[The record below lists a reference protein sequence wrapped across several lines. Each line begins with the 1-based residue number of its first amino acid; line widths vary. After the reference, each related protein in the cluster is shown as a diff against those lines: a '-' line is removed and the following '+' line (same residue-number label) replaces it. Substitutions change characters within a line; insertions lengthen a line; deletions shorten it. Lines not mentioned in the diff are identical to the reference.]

1 MARQVE
7 TTYGDALLELA
18 LEEGSLNMLYEEAQ
32 ALVTVLQE
40 NEELLRILKHPQIDK
55 DEKRKIVDNI
65 FKGRVSKDMVGLFGI
80 MVEKDHG
87 SKIVDVLHYFIRQ
100 VKRVKNIGVASV
112 TSAVALTGAQKASIE
127 KRLLETTDFASME
140 VTYTVDASIIG
151 GLVIRIDDRVVDSSI
166 KPRLRRCQR
175 HSHNHKKEVFVF
187 HEFKTGRD

>member
-65 FKGRVSKDMVGLFGI
+65 FKGYGRIVRH
-80 MVEKDHG
+80 HG
-87 SKIVDVLHYFIRQ
+87 
-100 VKRVKNIGVASV
+100 
-112 TSAVALTGAQKASIE
+112 
-127 KRLLETTDFASME
+127 
-140 VTYTVDASIIG
+140 
-151 GLVIRIDDRVVDSSI
+151 
-166 KPRLRRCQR
+166 
-175 HSHNHKKEVFVF
+175 
-187 HEFKTGRD
+187 

>member
-65 FKGRVSKDMVGLFGI
+65 FKGRVYGRIVRH
-80 MVEKDHG
+80 HG
-87 SKIVDVLHYFIRQ
+87 
-100 VKRVKNIGVASV
+100 
-112 TSAVALTGAQKASIE
+112 
-127 KRLLETTDFASME
+127 
-140 VTYTVDASIIG
+140 
-151 GLVIRIDDRVVDSSI
+151 
-166 KPRLRRCQR
+166 
-175 HSHNHKKEVFVF
+175 
-187 HEFKTGRD
+187 

>member
-18 LEEGSLNMLYEEAQ
+18 LEEGSLDMLYEEAQ

-40 NEELLRILKHPQIDK
+40 NEELLRILRHPQIDK

-127 KRLLETTDFASME
+127 NRLLETTDFASME

-166 KPRLRRCQR
+166 KTKIETMSKALAQ
-175 HSHNHKKEVFVF
+175 S
-187 HEFKTGRD
+187 

>member
-127 KRLLETTDFASME
+127 KTDFASME

-166 KPRLRRCQR
+166 KTKIETMSKALAQ
-175 HSHNHKKEVFVF
+175 S
-187 HEFKTGRD
+187 

>member
-80 MVEKDHG
+80 MVEKDCRCASLFYQTG
-87 SKIVDVLHYFIRQ
+87 KTSKKYRSCKCDKCGCTYRCTEGIDRE
-100 VKRVKNIGVASV
+100 AS
-112 TSAVALTGAQKASIE
+112 A
-127 KRLLETTDFASME
+127 
-140 VTYTVDASIIG
+140 
-151 GLVIRIDDRVVDSSI
+151 
-166 KPRLRRCQR
+166 
-175 HSHNHKKEVFVF
+175 
-187 HEFKTGRD
+187 

>member
-65 FKGRVSKDMVGLFGI
+65 FKGRVSRIWSDCSASWLRKI
-80 MVEKDHG
+80 M
-87 SKIVDVLHYFIRQ
+87 
-100 VKRVKNIGVASV
+100 A
-112 TSAVALTGAQKASIE
+112 A
-127 KRLLETTDFASME
+127 RL
-140 VTYTVDASIIG
+140 
-151 GLVIRIDDRVVDSSI
+151 
-166 KPRLRRCQR
+166 
-175 HSHNHKKEVFVF
+175 
-187 HEFKTGRD
+187 

>member
-87 SKIVDVLHYFIRQ
+87 SKIVDVLHYFYQTGKTSKKYRSCKCDKCGCTYRCTEGINRE
-100 VKRVKNIGVASV
+100 AS
-112 TSAVALTGAQKASIE
+112 A
-127 KRLLETTDFASME
+127 
-140 VTYTVDASIIG
+140 
-151 GLVIRIDDRVVDSSI
+151 
-166 KPRLRRCQR
+166 
-175 HSHNHKKEVFVF
+175 
-187 HEFKTGRD
+187 

>member
-1 MARQVE
+1 MAKQVE

-40 NEELLRILKHPQIDK
+40 NEELLRILRHPQIDK

-87 SKIVDVLHYFIRQ
+87 SKIVDVLRYFIRQ

-166 KPRLRRCQR
+166 KTRLRRCQS

>member
-18 LEEGSLNMLYEEAQ
+18 LEGSLNMLYEEAQ

-100 VKRVKNIGVASV
+100 VKRVKNSV

-166 KPRLRRCQR
+166 KTKIETMSKALAQ
-175 HSHNHKKEVFVF
+175 S
-187 HEFKTGRD
+187 

>member
-18 LEEGSLNMLYEEAQ
+18 LEEDSLNMLYEEAQ

-87 SKIVDVLHYFIRQ
+87 R
-100 VKRVKNIGVASV
+100 
-112 TSAVALTGAQKASIE
+112 T
-127 KRLLETTDFASME
+127 RL
-140 VTYTVDASIIG
+140 
-151 GLVIRIDDRVVDSSI
+151 DR
-166 KPRLRRCQR
+166 
-175 HSHNHKKEVFVF
+175 
-187 HEFKTGRD
+187 

>member
-65 FKGRVSKDMVGLFGI
+65 FLSATMHMDKVPVGCFS
-80 MVEKDHG
+80 EKFPQNVKISSSVRDRSAG
-87 SKIVDVLHYFIRQ
+87 SP
-100 VKRVKNIGVASV
+100 
-112 TSAVALTGAQKASIE
+112 
-127 KRLLETTDFASME
+127 
-140 VTYTVDASIIG
+140 
-151 GLVIRIDDRVVDSSI
+151 DR
-166 KPRLRRCQR
+166 
-175 HSHNHKKEVFVF
+175 
-187 HEFKTGRD
+187 

>member
-1 MARQVE
+1 MAKQVE

-80 MVEKDHG
+80 MVRR
-87 SKIVDVLHYFIRQ
+87 IM
-100 VKRVKNIGVASV
+100 A
-112 TSAVALTGAQKASIE
+112 A
-127 KRLLETTDFASME
+127 RL
-140 VTYTVDASIIG
+140 
-151 GLVIRIDDRVVDSSI
+151 
-166 KPRLRRCQR
+166 
-175 HSHNHKKEVFVF
+175 
-187 HEFKTGRD
+187 

>member
-65 FKGRVSKDMVGLFGI
+65 FKGRVSKERVGLLRKI
-80 MVEKDHG
+80 M
-87 SKIVDVLHYFIRQ
+87 
-100 VKRVKNIGVASV
+100 A
-112 TSAVALTGAQKASIE
+112 A
-127 KRLLETTDFASME
+127 RL
-140 VTYTVDASIIG
+140 
-151 GLVIRIDDRVVDSSI
+151 
-166 KPRLRRCQR
+166 
-175 HSHNHKKEVFVF
+175 
-187 HEFKTGRD
+187 

>member
-65 FKGRVSKDMVGLFGI
+65 FKGRVSKDMVGLF
-80 MVEKDHG
+80 
-87 SKIVDVLHYFIRQ
+87 
-100 VKRVKNIGVASV
+100 V
-112 TSAVALTGAQKASIE
+112 TSL
-127 KRLLETTDFASME
+127 
-140 VTYTVDASIIG
+140 
-151 GLVIRIDDRVVDSSI
+151 
-166 KPRLRRCQR
+166 
-175 HSHNHKKEVFVF
+175 
-187 HEFKTGRD
+187 

>member
-87 SKIVDVLHYFIRQ
+87 SKEQYGF
-100 VKRVKNIGVASV
+100 
-112 TSAVALTGAQKASIE
+112 
-127 KRLLETTDFASME
+127 
-140 VTYTVDASIIG
+140 
-151 GLVIRIDDRVVDSSI
+151 
-166 KPRLRRCQR
+166 
-175 HSHNHKKEVFVF
+175 
-187 HEFKTGRD
+187 EFSRPWAMGKQ

>member
-65 FKGRVSKDMVGLFGI
+65 SKDAYQRIWSDCSASWLRKI
-80 MVEKDHG
+80 M
-87 SKIVDVLHYFIRQ
+87 
-100 VKRVKNIGVASV
+100 A
-112 TSAVALTGAQKASIE
+112 A
-127 KRLLETTDFASME
+127 RL
-140 VTYTVDASIIG
+140 
-151 GLVIRIDDRVVDSSI
+151 
-166 KPRLRRCQR
+166 
-175 HSHNHKKEVFVF
+175 
-187 HEFKTGRD
+187 

>member
-100 VKRVKNIGVASV
+100 VKRVKNIWY
-112 TSAVALTGAQKASIE
+112 Q
-127 KRLLETTDFASME
+127 M
-140 VTYTVDASIIG
+140 Y
-151 GLVIRIDDRVVDSSI
+151 
-166 KPRLRRCQR
+166 
-175 HSHNHKKEVFVF
+175 
-187 HEFKTGRD
+187 

>member
-1 MARQVE
+1 
-7 TTYGDALLELA
+7 
-18 LEEGSLNMLYEEAQ
+18 
-32 ALVTVLQE
+32 
-40 NEELLRILKHPQIDK
+40 
-55 DEKRKIVDNI
+55 
-65 FKGRVSKDMVGLFGI
+65 MVGLFGI

-87 SKIVDVLHYFIRQ
+87 SKIVDVLRYFIRQ

-166 KPRLRRCQR
+166 KTKIETMSKALAQ
-175 HSHNHKKEVFVF
+175 S
-187 HEFKTGRD
+187 

>member
-1 MARQVE
+1 MAKQVE

-18 LEEGSLNMLYEEAQ
+18 LEEGSLNLLYEEAQ

-65 FKGRVSKDMVGLFGI
+65 FKGRVSKDMFGI

-87 SKIVDVLHYFIRQ
+87 SKIVDVLRYFIRQ
-100 VKRVKNIGVASV
+100 VKREKNIGVASV

-166 KPRLRRCQR
+166 KTKIETMSKALAQ
-175 HSHNHKKEVFVF
+175 S
-187 HEFKTGRD
+187 

>member
-1 MARQVE
+1 M
-7 TTYGDALLELA
+7 ELA

-112 TSAVALTGAQKASIE
+112 TSAVGSLPTPSIPPSSAPSAAIPLTMGTSLDEAPDDLDPSDGDTRGFSPFRAL
-127 KRLLETTDFASME
+127 
-140 VTYTVDASIIG
+140 
-151 GLVIRIDDRVVDSSI
+151 
-166 KPRLRRCQR
+166 
-175 HSHNHKKEVFVF
+175 
-187 HEFKTGRD
+187 

>member
-100 VKRVKNIGVASV
+100 VKRVLIILVASV
-112 TSAVALTGAQKASIE
+112 TSAGARTGA
-127 KRLLETTDFASME
+127 L
-140 VTYTVDASIIG
+140 
-151 GLVIRIDDRVVDSSI
+151 
-166 KPRLRRCQR
+166 
-175 HSHNHKKEVFVF
+175 
-187 HEFKTGRD
+187 

>member
-1 MARQVE
+1 MARLVE
-7 TTYGDALLELA
+7 TTYGAALLELA

-80 MVEKDHG
+80 MV
-87 SKIVDVLHYFIRQ
+87 VDVLHYFIRQ

-166 KPRLRRCQR
+166 KTKIETMSKALAQ
-175 HSHNHKKEVFVF
+175 S
-187 HEFKTGRD
+187 

>member
-112 TSAVALTGAQKASIE
+112 IALTGAQKASIE

-166 KPRLRRCQR
+166 KTKIETMSKALAQ
-175 HSHNHKKEVFVF
+175 S
-187 HEFKTGRD
+187 

>member
-1 MARQVE
+1 MAKQVE

-80 MVEKDHG
+80 MVCKTRA
-87 SKIVDVLHYFIRQ
+87 STMMCA
-100 VKRVKNIGVASV
+100 RVP
-112 TSAVALTGAQKASIE
+112 
-127 KRLLETTDFASME
+127 E
-140 VTYTVDASIIG
+140 VSG
-151 GLVIRIDDRVVDSSI
+151 
-166 KPRLRRCQR
+166 
-175 HSHNHKKEVFVF
+175 
-187 HEFKTGRD
+187 

>member
-1 MARQVE
+1 MQEEKEIFYFYCIQRNERIKIAEYYSEKEME
-7 TTYGDALLELA
+7 TNFAIAIKGFFS
-18 LEEGSLNMLYEEAQ
+18 EG
-32 ALVTVLQE
+32 
-40 NEELLRILKHPQIDK
+40 IDY
-55 DEKRKIVDNI
+55 
-65 FKGRVSKDMVGLFGI
+65 SGL
-80 MVEKDHG
+80 EKDHG

-166 KPRLRRCQR
+166 KTKIETMSKALAQ
-175 HSHNHKKEVFVF
+175 S
-187 HEFKTGRD
+187 